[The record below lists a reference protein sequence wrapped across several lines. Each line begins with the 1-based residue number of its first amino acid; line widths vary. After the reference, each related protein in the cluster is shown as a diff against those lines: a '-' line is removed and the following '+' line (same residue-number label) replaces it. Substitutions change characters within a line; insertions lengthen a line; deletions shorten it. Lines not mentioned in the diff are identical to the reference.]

1 MTDDNVP
8 VLADFGLAT
17 LVENDPSLSPTHEMI
32 TSTTTASLRG
42 TPRWMAPELLMIDSQ
57 KSNNETDVWAFGC
70 FILVCIVHHRIVS
83 LFLIESDVGTDHAG
97 GALCD
102 LQD

>member
-1 MTDDNVP
+1 MSTAAKKVPQGNVLMADDNVP

-17 LVENDPSLSPTHEMI
+17 LVENDPSLGPTHEMI

-70 FILVCIVHHRIVS
+70 FILVRSVHYRAAPYS
-83 LFLIESDVGTDHAG
+83 SSNLI
-97 GALCD
+97 
-102 LQD
+102 